1 MKPTFWT
8 LGIGDWDPLPPI
20 GNYSVDYTVLSNNYN
35 WLELLFVAA
44 QAEIN
49 LADSAFNF
57 LYYNSLIQTL
67 QLQDAFIAAY
77 QQYAPQL
84 MFYDTAGKPLENDN
98 VTAAI
103 PWTILQ
109 AGGGV
114 PPILVVITMV
124 IWAVGCAG
132 LSLLMTSICITSA
145 KSQMM
150 KNGNC
155 LD

>member
-49 LADSAFNF
+49 PEDSAFNF
-57 LYYNSLIQTL
+57 LYYNSLIQTPR
-67 QLQDAFIAAY
+67 LQDAFIAAY
-77 QQYAPQL
+77 QQYALQL

-103 PWTILQ
+103 PWTIL
-109 AGGGV
+109 
-114 PPILVVITMV
+114 
-124 IWAVGCAG
+124 
-132 LSLLMTSICITSA
+132 
-145 KSQMM
+145 
-150 KNGNC
+150 
-155 LD
+155 